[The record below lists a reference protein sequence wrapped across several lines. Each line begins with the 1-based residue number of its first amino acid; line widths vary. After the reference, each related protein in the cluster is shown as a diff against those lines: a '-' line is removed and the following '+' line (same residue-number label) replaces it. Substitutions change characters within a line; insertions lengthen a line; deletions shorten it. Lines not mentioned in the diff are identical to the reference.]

1 MKRLRSTF
9 TLVSLVMSFALVCTL
24 LPAKAW
30 ASTAVPSSFTSSST
44 SITGTIDLSA
54 YTTSSGQEV
63 TRDEKTYY
71 EGNVGGSVEAGD
83 LFAGAYQKYES
94 TFAGKK
100 DLRGKKYENI
110 VMFSKGQKFPVATY
124 KVTFPS
130 NFVVDSSAISAT
142 ENTNTISKIVPDYD
156 PATNSVT
163 FTMYL
168 GNWNDYKGFFD
179 LYTAEQGTTG
189 HAISINI
196 PYSVE
201 VTNTSTQNLGTITAS
216 GECALYKYGFLAFG
230 TRMVNVTTTPLT
242 FVVTR

>member
-63 TRDEKTYY
+63 TRDGKTYY

-100 DLRGKKYENI
+100 IYAERNTKTSLCL
-110 VMFSKGQKFPVATY
+110 VKGRNSLLQPIRLLSHPTSWLILL
-124 KVTFPS
+124 PS
-130 NFVVDSSAISAT
+130 PQQRIQILSA
-142 ENTNTISKIVPDYD
+142 
-156 PATNSVT
+156 
-163 FTMYL
+163 
-168 GNWNDYKGFFD
+168 
-179 LYTAEQGTTG
+179 
-189 HAISINI
+189 
-196 PYSVE
+196 
-201 VTNTSTQNLGTITAS
+201 
-216 GECALYKYGFLAFG
+216 
-230 TRMVNVTTTPLT
+230 R
-242 FVVTR
+242 